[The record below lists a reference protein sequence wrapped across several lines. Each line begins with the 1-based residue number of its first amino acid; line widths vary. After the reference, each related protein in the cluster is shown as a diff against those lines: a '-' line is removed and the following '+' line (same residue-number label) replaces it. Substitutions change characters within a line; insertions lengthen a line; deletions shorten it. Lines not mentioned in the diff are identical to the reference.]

1 MDNLQAVLAGGPP
14 RDDELALRPSKRTCH
29 DWQLALRN
37 RKVAMLFTLL
47 RLVRKAY
54 NPEAR
59 GDCAWIAIQ
68 CSPEKNIP
76 FWQKLG
82 AASSTSRF
90 EKITWL
96 RELGLDFLSGKPV
109 RRGNEELA
117 DGEQLSARNPW
128 RQMGRRWDDDFLI
141 GADASDSASDA

>member
-1 MDNLQAVLAGGPP
+1 MDNLEAVLAGGPP

-37 RKVAMLFTLL
+37 RKVTMLFTLL

-68 CSPEKNIP
+68 CSPEKNIQFWRLP
-76 FWQKLG
+76 F
-82 AASSTSRF
+82 
-90 EKITWL
+90 
-96 RELGLDFLSGKPV
+96 FLLIPC
-109 RRGNEELA
+109 
-117 DGEQLSARNPW
+117 LS
-128 RQMGRRWDDDFLI
+128 L
-141 GADASDSASDA
+141 S